1 MFRFR
6 LQTVLQLRAVA
17 ERESAVALSQAR
29 NRAAAALCEHTAV
42 EDALARNVARLHA
55 HAGGASVGEFRNRS
69 AVVASLTARVVTAAE
84 QLEATE
90 VEVSESSEAYQA
102 AFRDR
107 SVLDRLRERYRLL
120 WQQAEARGDLSEM
133 DRIALARFG
142 APSTS
147 PEHPDPGSPP
157 QQVQS

>member
-1 MFRFR
+1 
-6 LQTVLQLRAVA
+6 V
-17 ERESAVALSQAR
+17 
-29 NRAAAALCEHTAV
+29 
-42 EDALARNVARLHA
+42 
-55 HAGGASVGEFRNRS
+55 GGVSVGEFRNRS
-69 AVVASLTARVVTAAE
+69 VVVASLSARVVTAAE
-84 QLEATE
+84 QVDAAA

-142 APSTS
+142 TPSSS
-147 PEHPDPGSPP
+147 PAEPEPGSKPP
-157 QQVQS
+157 QEQS